1 MQIKCTVIVK
11 NSNMHTHNIDSDNL
25 IPLSPPSQAF
35 SLYTN
40 VTLFTKKWNHEHCFA
55 NCLFVFL
62 FSFKLI
68 ILIGG

>member
-40 VTLFTKKWNHEHCFA
+40 VTLFTKNGIM
-55 NCLFVFL
+55 NTVLQIVFL
-62 FSFKLI
+62 FFFF
-68 ILIGG
+68 ILN